1 MKRNSIALFFLS
13 APTPGHR
20 VPVMLRAIFREGEK
34 KTKPKMRA
42 HEAVYKRTLTLNF
55 PKIYGVSSGGAGGAG
70 GTYSTKKKEGEEAK
84 TRL

>member
-1 MKRNSIALFFLS
+1 
-13 APTPGHR
+13 
-20 VPVMLRAIFREGEK
+20 MLRAIFREGEK

-42 HEAVYKRTLTLNF
+42 HEAVYKRTLTLNL